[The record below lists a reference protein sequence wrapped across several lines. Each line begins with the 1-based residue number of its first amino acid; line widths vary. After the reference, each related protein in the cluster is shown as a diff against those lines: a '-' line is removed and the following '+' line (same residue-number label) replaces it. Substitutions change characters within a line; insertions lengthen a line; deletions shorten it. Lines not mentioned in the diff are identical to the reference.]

1 MKITLDLSELE
12 IIAMHNAAAAFSH
25 EASSIY
31 LGCESWM
38 RDAFNKAYPDK
49 NPFEIE
55 DMVMAQANAMK
66 DLVIKI
72 EEQQRGC

>member
-12 IIAMHNAAAAFSH
+12 IIAMHNAAAAFGH
-25 EASSIY
+25 EASSMY

-55 DMVMAQANAMK
+55 DMVMAQAKAMK

-72 EEQQRGC
+72 EEQERGC

>member
-12 IIAMHNAAAAFSH
+12 IKAMHNAAAAFSH

-31 LGCESWM
+31 FGCGSWM

-55 DMVMAQANAMK
+55 DIVMTQAKAMK

-72 EEQQRGC
+72 EEQERDC

>member
-12 IIAMHNAAAAFSH
+12 IKAMHNAAAAFSH

-31 LGCESWM
+31 FGCESWM

-55 DMVMAQANAMK
+55 DMVMAQAKAMK

-72 EEQQRGC
+72 EEQERGR

>member
-12 IIAMHNAAAAFSH
+12 IIAIHNAASAFSH
-25 EASSIY
+25 EASALY
-31 LGCESWM
+31 LGCDSWM
-38 RDAFNKAYPDK
+38 RDAFVNIYPDK

-55 DMVMAQANAMK
+55 DMVMAQAKAMK

-72 EEQQRGC
+72 EEQERGC

>member
-12 IIAMHNAAAAFSH
+12 IKAMHNAAAALSH
-25 EASSIY
+25 EASSLY
-31 LGCESWM
+31 LGCDSWM
-38 RDAFNKAYPDK
+38 RDAFVNAYPDK

-55 DMVMAQANAMK
+55 DMVIAQAKAMK

-72 EEQQRGC
+72 EEQERGC

>member
-12 IIAMHNAAAAFSH
+12 IIAMHNAAAALSH
-25 EASSIY
+25 EASSLY

-49 NPFEIE
+49 SPFEIE
-55 DMVMAQANAMK
+55 DMVMAQAKAIK

-72 EEQQRGC
+72 EEQERGC

>member
-12 IIAMHNAAAAFSH
+12 IKAMHNAAAAFTY
-25 EASSIY
+25 EAFSID

-38 RDAFNKAYPDK
+38 RDAFVNIYPDK
-49 NPFEIE
+49 NPFETE
-55 DMVMAQANAMK
+55 DMVMAQAKAMK

-72 EEQQRGC
+72 EEQERGC